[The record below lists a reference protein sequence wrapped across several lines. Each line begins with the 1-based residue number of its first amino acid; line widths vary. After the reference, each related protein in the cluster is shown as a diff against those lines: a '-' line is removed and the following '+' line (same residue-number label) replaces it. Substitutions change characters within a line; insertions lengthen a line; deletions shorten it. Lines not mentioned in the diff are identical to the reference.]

1 MSGWKLMGQYST
13 TDMGQE
19 GRIQTWG
26 PKQVLKKGESTVTF
40 CIWQLPLTA
49 LSWYLN
55 FFLHFEV
62 SKVSFELICTEKAQ
76 DSPAIGALSGRGT
89 PYFRDY

>member
-40 CIWQLPLTA
+40 CI
-49 LSWYLN
+49 
-55 FFLHFEV
+55 
-62 SKVSFELICTEKAQ
+62 
-76 DSPAIGALSGRGT
+76 
-89 PYFRDY
+89 